1 MTKEKFAVNHSKSNL
16 FLLEIIIVIL
26 FLSVTAAIC
35 MKTFASSRMM
45 IETAEKK
52 DHSSE
57 IATTIAEEFKS
68 SENKDLLQNRYYDSN
83 FVQTQVK
90 EIAVYKAETKIQD
103 YKDYQKLTISIKEI
117 KTGKDV
123 FSLQV
128 GKLKGD
134 NKND

>member
-1 MTKEKFAVNHSKSNL
+1 
-16 FLLEIIIVIL
+16 
-26 FLSVTAAIC
+26 
-35 MKTFASSRMM
+35 MM

-68 SENKDLLQNRYYDSN
+68 SENKDVLQNRYYDSN

-90 EIAVYKAETKIQD
+90 EIAVYEAETKLQD

-117 KTGKDV
+117 QTKKDV